1 MSILYLIIINILI
14 SSSSDNIYCLF
25 NRNYLAMTAKII
37 DGKAI
42 AEQNLN
48 KLKQEIL
55 ERENNDIRRPCLA
68 VILVGDDPASS
79 IYVNKKK
86 SACENVGIK
95 SVSHQLPTDTNQSN
109 LNDLI
114 NTLNQDEDVDGILV
128 QSPLPKH
135 LDEELIIELIS
146 PNKDVDGFHPFNI
159 GSLAIRQPRLR
170 SCTPY
175 GVIKMLKA
183 SNINLEGLDATIVGV
198 SNNVGRPMALELLL
212 EKCTITSCHSRTKDL
227 EAKVRQ
233 ADLVVV
239 AAGKQNLV
247 RGEWIKK
254 GAIVVDIGINRINN
268 KLVGDVEF
276 EVASQNASYITPVP
290 GGVGPMTVATLMENT
305 LQAQKLNAIGLQ

>member
-1 MSILYLIIINILI
+1 
-14 SSSSDNIYCLF
+14 
-25 NRNYLAMTAKII
+25 MTAKII

-48 KLKQEIL
+48 KLKKEII
-55 ERENNDIRRPCLA
+55 ERENEGIRPPCLA

-95 SVSHQLPTDTNQSN
+95 SVAHQLPSDTTQSD

-114 NTLNQDEDVDGILV
+114 NTLNQDKDVDGILV

-135 LDEELIIELIS
+135 LDEDLIIELIS

-227 EAKVRQ
+227 ENKVRQ

-239 AAGKQNLV
+239 AAGRQNLV

-276 EVASQNASYITPVP
+276 EVASQFASHITPVP

-305 LQAQKLNAIGLQ
+305 LQAQKLSAIGLQ

>member
-1 MSILYLIIINILI
+1 
-14 SSSSDNIYCLF
+14 
-25 NRNYLAMTAKII
+25 MTAKII

-95 SVSHQLPTDTNQSN
+95 SVSHQLPTDTKQSN

-305 LQAQKLNAIGLQ
+305 LQAQKLNAISLQ

>member
-1 MSILYLIIINILI
+1 
-14 SSSSDNIYCLF
+14 
-25 NRNYLAMTAKII
+25 MTAKII

-159 GSLAIRQPRLR
+159 GSLAIRQTRLR

>member
-1 MSILYLIIINILI
+1 
-14 SSSSDNIYCLF
+14 
-25 NRNYLAMTAKII
+25 MTAKII

-276 EVASQNASYITPVP
+276 EVASQFASHITPVP

-305 LQAQKLNAIGLQ
+305 LQAQKLNDIGLQ

>member
-1 MSILYLIIINILI
+1 
-14 SSSSDNIYCLF
+14 
-25 NRNYLAMTAKII
+25 MTAKII

-95 SVSHQLPTDTNQSN
+95 SVSHQLPTDTKQSN

-305 LQAQKLNAIGLQ
+305 LQAQKLNDIGLQ